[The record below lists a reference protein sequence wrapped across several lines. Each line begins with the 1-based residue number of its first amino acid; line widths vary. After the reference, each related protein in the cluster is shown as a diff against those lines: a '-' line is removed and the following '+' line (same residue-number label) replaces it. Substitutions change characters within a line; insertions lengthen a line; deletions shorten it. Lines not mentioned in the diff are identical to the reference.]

1 MRILVVTST
10 IALLASTSTAAA
22 QRGAGALQGTIRE
35 RVESRSVRAA
45 VVSLVDFDSESSHT
59 ITAHPDAQGRFR
71 FDSLPPGRYLIQV
84 AVPTLDSLEISL
96 PAERVEIAEGKTTRF
111 DAPLPSGAKL
121 RDAVCHG
128 LRLGE
133 EKVAVAGHATNA
145 DTGEPLVGAQ
155 VAAAWVHNYIDR
167 NTQAIVTQ
175 RRSASARTGPNGEYR
190 MCGVPSDVTLS
201 LQLHYEDRASPI
213 VRVAVSDDEG
223 AAVRDLSLSPRTA
236 ATVTALDS
244 VARVLTIEGRDS
256 TRAELALVGTAKVSG
271 EVRSLT
277 SEPVA
282 GAEVRV
288 RDARSTTLTDSAG
301 HYTLDALPAGTQLLV
316 VRKLGYPIVEVP
328 IDLRP
333 DRTVSRDV
341 LLRRNVVLDTM
352 QVVGERSKYP
362 EFERNR
368 RSNSFGQFLTQEQI
382 KKLHA
387 IEAAD
392 LFINVFGFTALG
404 RGSRARVVSNKAL
417 REHGE
422 CKEANVVVDNAEW
435 QSINLVDPSR
445 IAGLEAYADESF
457 VPARFQGRAHCGVI
471 VIWLRKESDRPMP
484 PMGLSGNGYP

>member
-1 MRILVVTST
+1 MRILVVIST
-10 IALLASTSTAAA
+10 IALLAHSTPLAA
-22 QRGAGALQGTIRE
+22 QRAAGSLDGTIRE
-35 RVESRSVRAA
+35 RVGTRSVRAA
-45 VVSLVDFDSESSHT
+45 VVSLVDYDSESSRT

-71 FDSLPPGRYLIQV
+71 FDSLPAGRYLIQV

-111 DAPLPSGAKL
+111 DAPLPSGSKL

-145 DTGEPLVGAQ
+145 DTGEPLVGAEI
-155 VAAAWVHNYIDR
+155 AAAWVHNFIDR

-175 RRSASARTGPNGEYR
+175 RRSASARTGANGEYR

-201 LQLHYEDRASPI
+201 LQLHHADRASPI
-213 VRVAVSDDEG
+213 LRVAVSDEEG
-223 AAVRDLSLSPRTA
+223 AAVRDFSLSPRTA
-236 ATVTALDS
+236 PTVRALDS
-244 VARVLTIEGRDS
+244 VARVLTVEGRDS
-256 TRAELALVGTAKVSG
+256 TRAELKLVGTARVTG

-282 GAEVRV
+282 GAEVHV
-288 RDARSTTLTDSAG
+288 RDARSTALTDSAG
-301 HYTLDALPAGTQLLV
+301 RYSLDGLPAGTQLLV
-316 VRKLGYPIVEVP
+316 VRKLGYPIAETTV
-328 IDLRP
+328 DLRP

-341 LLRRNVVLDTM
+341 LLRRSVVLDTM
-352 QVVGERSKYP
+352 QAVGQRTKYP

-387 IEAAD
+387 IETAD
-392 LFINVFGFTALG
+392 LFINIFGFTALG
-404 RGSRARVVSNKAL
+404 RGSQARVVSNKAL

-422 CKEANVVVDNAEW
+422 CQEANVVIDNAEW
-435 QSINLVDPSR
+435 QSINHVDPSR
-445 IAGLEAYADESF
+445 IAGLEAYADEAF
-457 VPARFQGRAHCGVI
+457 VPARFQGRAQCGVI
-471 VIWLRKESDRPMP
+471 IIWLRKESDRPMP